1 MALPD
6 TRHRARYLFIAVV
19 VGHILLISAQVG
31 SRSGPPLLQAG
42 LMTALTFA
50 QRAAWGAVAG
60 VRGVWEGYAYL
71 RNVYEDNRRLSR
83 ENTELRVLLQQERAN
98 ARGAEAFRALLGLRA
113 RIPWST
119 AAAEVVAGSVSP
131 DYQSIVLDKGRQDG
145 VQRDMP
151 VINIVGVVGRVVVVS
166 ARASVVHLIVD
177 RNAAAACL
185 IERTGTQGILLGN
198 GDGSL
203 RMEYLSATAEMAR
216 GDQVVTAGTD
226 RIYPKGLLVGVVE
239 RVDRNGPAFRS
250 VIVRPVVDFSQLAS
264 VLVLLAPAP
273 AASPADGGLV
283 AK

>member
-6 TRHRARYLFIAVV
+6 TRHRARYLFVAVV

-42 LMTALTFA
+42 LMTALTSA
-50 QRAAWGAVAG
+50 QRAAWGVVAG

-71 RNVYEDNRRLSR
+71 RGVYADNQRLHR
-83 ENTELRVLLQQERAN
+83 ENTELRVQLQQERAH
-98 ARGAEAFRALLGLRA
+98 ARGTEELRALLGLRA
-113 RIPWST
+113 HTLWTT
-119 AAAEVVAGSVSP
+119 AAAEVVSGSVSP

-145 VQRDMP
+145 VRPNMP
-151 VINIVGVVGRVVVVS
+151 VINTVGVVGRVVVVS
-166 ARASVVHLIVD
+166 ARASAVQVIVD
-177 RNAAAACL
+177 RNAAVACV

-203 RMEYLSATAEMAR
+203 RMEYLSATAEMDR

-239 RVDRNGPAFRS
+239 RVDRNGPTFRS
-250 VIVRPVVDFSQLAS
+250 VIVRPVVDFSRLAS
-264 VLVLLAPAP
+264 ALVLLAPAP
-273 AASPADGGLV
+273 ATSPADEGLV
-283 AK
+283 VK